1 MEVMNVIAQG
11 MAIDQTRLNAIA
23 VNLANVRT
31 PAYKRE
37 MVAGIGFEAQMNA
50 LERPA
55 SVAETPA
62 TALSTYSDM
71 RPGAVQY
78 TGRPFDVALTGN
90 NVFLE
95 LSRDGKTLYGRQ
107 GAMHTDSQGRLVT
120 AQGDLVMGVGGE
132 IRVISTSPRIDH
144 LGNVYDQGRFVDKLS
159 MASFDG
165 PEKMTRLGGGVY
177 GAENQ
182 RAQPAQ
188 DGAFSVLQ
196 GYLEGSNVDPAHEMV
211 GTIDVMRHFESLQK
225 TAQVVDEMTG
235 RAVQKLGEF

>member
-1 MEVMNVIAQG
+1 MNVIAQG
-11 MAIDQTRLNAIA
+11 MSVDQTRLNAIA

-37 MVAGIGFEAQMNA
+37 MVDSTGFEAQMGA
-50 LERPA
+50 LERQSSGGDGPSSIA
-55 SVAETPA
+55 A
-62 TALSTYSDM
+62 TYSDM

-78 TGRPFDVALTGN
+78 TGRPLDVALTGD

-120 AQGDLVMGVGGE
+120 AQGDLVMGLGGE
-132 IRVISTSPRIDH
+132 IRVVSTSPRIDH

-159 MASFDG
+159 MTSFNE
-165 PEKMTRLGGGVY
+165 PEKMVRMGAGVY
-177 GAENQ
+177 GAESQ
-182 RAQPAQ
+182 RGLAAQ

-196 GYLEGSNVDPAHEMV
+196 GYLESSNVDPAREMV
-211 GTIDVMRHFESLQK
+211 GMIDVMRHFESLQK
-225 TAQVVDEMTG
+225 TAQFVDEMTG